1 MGSLCWDVVYNPGAS
16 DLPRWPPSSLSLSAD
31 TFRPLVHGT
40 THLKS
45 PKMTALGRKAKFLE
59 RLLPPGLQIGGTGH
73 LFYFPLSVL
82 LCTKPFQWLMS
93 FERHSSC
100 FFSPARLQITQL
112 SVNLDCRLQARPSP
126 LAQLPTFHANPA
138 PASSRPCP
146 SLLWDFKTLM
156 HFYSINF
163 SHNFLPQSFF
173 RTRKVKA
180 LVTQSYL
187 TFCNPMDCSP
197 PGSSV
202 HGILQARILEWI
214 AVPFSKGSSWPR
226 D

>member
-1 MGSLCWDVVYNPGAS
+1 
-16 DLPRWPPSSLSLSAD
+16 
-31 TFRPLVHGT
+31 
-40 THLKS
+40 
-45 PKMTALGRKAKFLE
+45 
-59 RLLPPGLQIGGTGH
+59 
-73 LFYFPLSVL
+73 
-82 LCTKPFQWLMS
+82 MS

-146 SLLWDFKTLM
+146 SLLWDFTLM

-202 HGILQARILEWI
+202 HGILQARTLEWI
-214 AVPFSKGSSWPR
+214 AVPFSKGSS
-226 D
+226 